1 MRILVAPQEFKGS
14 LTAQE
19 AAAAI
24 VRGIFAGLPDAEV
37 VALPLADGGP
47 GTVDVLVRATRGDFR
62 ESPAHDPLG
71 RPLKARWGVLGDGHT
86 AVIEMAATSG
96 FVLLNEEE
104 RDPTRA
110 TTAGT
115 GELLLAALDA
125 RFRRIIVGMGGSATN
140 DGGAGLA
147 QALGVRLFD
156 ANGRDLSP
164 GGAAL
169 AGLHRIDVSGL
180 DPRISDTEVIAATD
194 VQNSLCG
201 ADGASLVY
209 GPQKGAS
216 NTVARRLDAALGRY
230 AEVIERDLGII
241 VADVPGAGAGG
252 GLGAGLVAFCGASIE
267 PGFDVIAEA
276 VDLHTAIGRA
286 DVVITGE
293 GRLDRQSA
301 FGKTT
306 SGVSRLARAAQTPV
320 VALAGEIDQ
329 DMRDVFDAAF
339 ARVDQLLYRCKF
351 REAIREIM
359 GLAQEANRYI
369 DASPLSDA
377 DANA

>member
-24 VRGIFAGLPDAEV
+24 ARGISAALPDTEV
-37 VALPLADGGP
+37 VSLPLADGGP
-47 GTVDVLVRATRGDFR
+47 GTVDVLVRATGGDFR

-71 RPLKARWGVLGDGHT
+71 RPLKARWGILGDGHT

-96 FVLLNEEE
+96 LVLLNEEE
-104 RDPTRA
+104 RDPTR
-110 TTAGT
+110 TTTVGT

-156 ANGRDLSP
+156 VNGRDLSP

-180 DPRISDTEVIAATD
+180 DARVSETEVIAATD
-194 VQNSLCG
+194 VQNPLCG

-216 NTVARRLDAALGRY
+216 GTVAHRLDAALAHY
-230 AEVIERDLGII
+230 AEVIERELGLSI
-241 VADVPGAGAGG
+241 VDVPGAGAAG
-252 GLGAGLVAFCGASIE
+252 GLGAGLIAFCGASVE
-267 PGFDVIAEA
+267 KGFDVIAEA
-276 VDLHTAIGRA
+276 VDLHAAIERA

-293 GRLDRQSA
+293 GRLDRQST

-306 SGVSRLARAAQTPV
+306 SGVSRLARAARTPV
-320 VALAGEIDQ
+320 IALAGEIDQ
-329 DMRDVFDAAF
+329 DAQDLFDAAF
-339 ARVDQLLYRCKF
+339 ALSPTLATPAEAKARAGELLS
-351 REAIREIM
+351 A
-359 GLAQEANRYI
+359 LAETQVVEWIVANN
-369 DASPLSDA
+369 P
-377 DANA
+377 

>member
-24 VRGIFAGLPDAEV
+24 ARGLSSALPDAEV
-37 VALPLADGGP
+37 IALPLADGGP
-47 GTVDVLVRATRGDFR
+47 GTVDVLVRATGGDFR

-71 RPLKARWGVLGDGHT
+71 RPLKARWGVLGDGRT
-86 AVIEMAATSG
+86 AVIEMAAASG
-96 FVLLNEEE
+96 LVLLNEEE
-104 RDPTRA
+104 RDPTRT

-140 DGGAGLA
+140 DGA
-147 QALGVRLFD
+147 RLFD
-156 ANGRDLSP
+156 VDGRELPP

-169 AGLHRIDVSGL
+169 AGLHRIDISGI

-216 NTVARRLDAALGRY
+216 DPVARRLDAALARY
-230 AEVIERDLGII
+230 GEVIERDLGISI
-241 VADVPGAGAGG
+241 VDVPGAGAAG

-267 PGFDVIAEA
+267 PGFDIVAEA

-329 DMRDVFDAAF
+329 DMRDMFDAAF
-339 ARVDQLLYRCKF
+339 ALSPDLAPRTEAKAHAGELLST
-351 REAIREIM
+351 
-359 GLAQEANRYI
+359 LAETKAAEWI
-369 DASPLSDA
+369 VATTA
-377 DANA
+377 

>member
-24 VRGIFAGLPDAEV
+24 ARGISAALPDAEV

-47 GTVDVLVRATRGDFR
+47 GTVDVLVRATGGDFR

-71 RPLKARWGVLGDGHT
+71 RPLKARWGVLGDGRT
-86 AVIEMAATSG
+86 AVIEMAAASG
-96 FVLLNEEE
+96 LVLLNEEE

-147 QALGVRLFD
+147 QSLGARLFD
-156 ANGRDLSP
+156 VDGRELPP

-169 AGLHRIDVSGL
+169 TGLHRIDVSGL

-216 NTVARRLDAALGRY
+216 DPVARRLDAALARY
-230 AEVIERDLGII
+230 GEVIERDLGISI
-241 VADVPGAGAGG
+241 VDVPGAGAAG

-267 PGFDVIAEA
+267 PGFDIVAEA

-329 DMRDVFDAAF
+329 DMRDVFDATF
-339 ARVDQLLYRCKF
+339 ALSPDLAPRTEAKAHAGELLST
-351 REAIREIM
+351 
-359 GLAQEANRYI
+359 LAETKAAEWIVART
-369 DASPLSDA
+369 A
-377 DANA
+377 